1 MPAWDETLSMSMHR
15 AQATIEA
22 VLVLGLAV
30 SVVAALAAGGAF
42 IWLPTAITQ
51 ATSASTPESPARAT
65 ADVAFLDRAI
75 AHDADDEGPMLHDA
89 ILRLAQTIGPAAA
102 RAMTIDHLLRQYAP
116 LMPGRRRALGDPS
129 LALARPALNGVG
141 PGATDVWSDESPRAP
156 SVARIVTAAD
166 EARWRGSQ
174 HATLATHAVELGVSG
189 AIALA
194 GAINPETGAV
204 SIGLGAGAAAM
215 DVESI
220 AIPSGSRE
228 DDVLLCR
235 FVWRRNRAAPA
246 WVARHP
252 GDALRLALDQRQ
264 AAVELTVV
272 RGGSVLSHDVVR
284 SNASTC

>member
-1 MPAWDETLSMSMHR
+1 MSTHR

-30 SVVAALAAGGAF
+30 AVVAALVAGGAF
-42 IWLPTAITQ
+42 AWLPHAIAQ
-51 ATSASTPESPARAT
+51 AASASTPGSPSPAT

-75 AHDADDEGPMLHDA
+75 AHDAGDEGPMLHDA
-89 ILRLAQTIGPAAA
+89 IQRLAQAIGPAAA
-102 RAMTIDHLLRQYAP
+102 RAMTIDHLLRHYAP
-116 LMPGRRRALGDPS
+116 VTTGHMRALGDPS
-129 LALARPALNGVG
+129 LALARPAFNGAG
-141 PGATDVWSDESPRAP
+141 PGAADVWSDETPRAP

-166 EARWRGSQ
+166 EAHWRGSQ
-174 HATLATHAVELGVSG
+174 HATLATRAVELGVSG

-204 SIGLGAGAAAM
+204 SIGLSAGAAAM

-252 GDALRLALDQRQ
+252 GDALRLALDERQ

-272 RGGSVLSHDVVR
+272 RGGAVLSHDVVR
-284 SNASTC
+284 SHATTC